1 MRKHVYIL
9 ISTPEG
15 TQPEPF
21 DSHNLHMRLFENPG
35 AMYDWIRR
43 NYVNI
48 DPTSIQTEGNI
59 RWKVAYK
66 KDGTADR
73 LVIRKEDV
81 R

>member
-9 ISTPEG
+9 IITSEG
-15 TQPEPF
+15 KKPEPF
-21 DSHNLHMRLFENPG
+21 DSQNLNLRLFENSG
-35 AMYDWIRR
+35 AMYDWIRK

-73 LVIRKEDV
+73 LVIRREDV

>member
-9 ISTPEG
+9 IITPEG
-15 TQPEPF
+15 KKPEPF
-21 DSHNLHMRLFENPG
+21 DSLNLNLRLFENSG
-35 AMYDWIRR
+35 AMYDWIQK

-48 DPTSIQTEGNI
+48 DPTSIQTEGNV

-66 KDGTADR
+66 KDGSCDR
-73 LVIRKEDV
+73 LVIRREDV